1 MWATVALASLLL
13 SAPAEA
19 SPENIRSGCI
29 PLGLFIKI
37 VTESGYD
44 FVATGIDN
52 DGDKNVILYQPQTQ
66 EWLVAFFPTN
76 SALACTLNRGTLFRV
91 TPSGRS

>member
-13 SAPAEA
+13 STPAEDP
-19 SPENIRSGCI
+19 PEILRPGCI

-37 VTESGYD
+37 VTEKGYD
-44 FVATGIDN
+44 FVATGTDV
-52 DGDKNVILYQPQTQ
+52 DGDRNVILYQPQTQ

>member
-13 SAPAEA
+13 SAPAETP
-19 SPENIRSGCI
+19 PERIRPGCI

-44 FVATGIDN
+44 FVATGIDK

-66 EWLVAFFPTN
+66 EWLVAFFPAN
-76 SALACTLNRGTLFRV
+76 SALACTLNRGTIFRV